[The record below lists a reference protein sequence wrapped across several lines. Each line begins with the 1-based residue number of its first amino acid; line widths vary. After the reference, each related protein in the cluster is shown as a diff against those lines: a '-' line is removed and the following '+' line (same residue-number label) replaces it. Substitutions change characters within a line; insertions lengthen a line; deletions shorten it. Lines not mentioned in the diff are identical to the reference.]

1 MIQKIVKICDSKDYP
16 YVYNIL
22 FPLFTVLNI
31 ILSLIASGKCLTNK
45 DPYTTFL
52 VFIFL
57 KSAIYIYELSFIYCG
72 LIRQKEIGIS
82 NNVVYLQDSISK
94 SEARVRKMQENM
106 ENKITHIKKEID
118 KFEEHEALY
127 QNKRREQIAKIEEKE
142 RERIRKIEEKERER
156 IGIIEEKER
165 ERIRKIEEVEREKIR
180 IIEEE
185 ERDRFRII
193 EKVERERIRKIEEE
207 ERERFRIINEMRQSE
222 INFQISIENKKL
234 EDIRL
239 ETERAKR
246 DLISGKEIRNNED
259 RRLREEKYKL
269 EEEKDIINKTK
280 AKLRENEEAIM
291 KYHCP
296 ITLGIMEDPVV
307 AADGR
312 TYERAAISEWLENK
326 DTSPSTGLPLN
337 STTLIPNIQ
346 LRNLI
351 LVHNRKMEGNK

>member
-1 MIQKIVKICDSKDYP
+1 MPLANALQIKIP
-16 YVYNIL
+16 IL
-22 FPLFTVLNI
+22 HFWFSYFSDLP
-31 ILSLIASGKCLTNK
+31 
-45 DPYTTFL
+45 
-52 VFIFL
+52 
-57 KSAIYIYELSFIYCG
+57 YIYELSFIYCG
-72 LIRQKEIGIS
+72 LSRQKEIGIS

-94 SEARVRKMQENM
+94 SEVRVKKMQENM
-106 ENKITHIKKEID
+106 ENKITHIRKEIK

-142 RERIRKIEEKERER
+142 RDRIRKIEEKEN
-156 IGIIEEKER
+156 
-165 ERIRKIEEVEREKIR
+165 ERIRKIEEEERERIRKVEEVKREKIR

-207 ERERFRIINEMRQSE
+207 ERERFRIINEMRQLE
-222 INFQISIENKKL
+222 INFQISIENKNL

-246 DLISGKEIRNNED
+246 DLISGIERRNKQD
-259 RRLREEKYKL
+259 KRLREEKYEL
-269 EEEKDIINKTK
+269 EEEKDRINKTR

-291 KYHCP
+291 EYHCP
-296 ITLGIMEDPVV
+296 ITLSIMEDPVV

-312 TYERAAISEWLENK
+312 TYERAAISEWLEVK
-326 DTSPSTGLPLN
+326 VTSPSTGLPLN
-337 STTLIPNIQ
+337 STNLIPNIQ

-351 LVHNRKMEGNK
+351 PVHKLKMEGNE